1 MMRRT
6 AAWLTAAALVI
17 VVGTGGAAW
26 VQAQTPAPAPA
37 AAPGPASNG
46 RVAIVDVQRI
56 LARSVAG
63 AAAREQLEKDKAAM
77 QRQLDGQKTEL
88 EKMRDELEKKG
99 QLLSADA
106 RREKQD
112 AMERKVRDVRRLV
125 DDLQAQ
131 LQKKEDALLQKV
143 LQDVAGLIQRLGK
156 DRGYAIVLERQRAGV
171 LYNSTDADLTE
182 EVLKAYDDQTKKAT
196 K

>member
-1 MMRRT
+1 
-6 AAWLTAAALVI
+6 
-17 VVGTGGAAW
+17 
-26 VQAQTPAPAPA
+26 
-37 AAPGPASNG
+37 
-46 RVAIVDVQRI
+46 VAIVDIQRI

-63 AAAREQLEKDKAAM
+63 AAAREQLEKDKATM
-77 QRQLDGQKTEL
+77 QRQLDGQKVEL

-112 AMERKVRDVRRLV
+112 ALERKVRDVRRLV

-143 LQDVAGLIQRLGK
+143 LQDVAGS
-156 DRGYAIVLERQRAGV
+156 ARAC
-171 LYNSTDADLTE
+171 STPPPTPISPTTSSRPTTTRPRRPRS
-182 EVLKAYDDQTKKAT
+182 K
-196 K
+196 

>member
-1 MMRRT
+1 MTQRMAGWWT
-6 AAWLTAAALVI
+6 A
-17 VVGTGGAAW
+17 VGLAIAIGLGGASS
-26 VQAQTPAPAPA
+26 VEAQTAAPA
-37 AAPGPASNG
+37 ATSNG
-46 RVAIVDVQRI
+46 RVAIVDIQRI

-77 QRQLDGQKTEL
+77 QRQLDGQKAEL

-106 RREKQD
+106 RRDKQD
-112 AMERKVRDVRRLV
+112 ALERKVRDVRRLV

-156 DRGYAIVLERQRAGV
+156 EKGYAMVLERQRAGV
-171 LYNSTDADLTE
+171 LYASGDADLTE
-182 EVLKAYDDQTKKAT
+182 DVLKAYDDQTKKAT

>member
-1 MMRRT
+1 MTRRKAVWGT
-6 AAWLTAAALVI
+6 ATLTLALLA
-17 VVGTGGAAW
+17 GAGGA
-26 VQAQTPAPAPA
+26 VLAQTPAAPAPA
-37 AAPGPASNG
+37 VNSNG
-46 RVAIVDVQRI
+46 RVAIVDIQRI

-63 AAAREQLEKDKAAM
+63 AAAREALEKDKAGM
-77 QRQLDGQKTEL
+77 QKQLDGQKVEL
-88 EKMRDELEKKG
+88 ERMRDELEKKG

-112 AMERKVRDVRRLV
+112 ALERKVCDVRRLV

-143 LQDVAGLIQRLGK
+143 LQDVAGLIQRLG
-156 DRGYAIVLERQRAGV
+156 V
-171 LYNSTDADLTE
+171 LYASADADLTDD
-182 EVLKAYDDQTKKAT
+182 VLKAYDDQTKKAT

>member
-1 MMRRT
+1 MIGRMAGWR
-6 AAWLTAAALVI
+6 AIAGLGLALAL
-17 VVGTGGAAW
+17 GGAAG
-26 VQAQTPAPAPA
+26 VGAQTPA
-37 AAPGPASNG
+37 PASNG

-77 QRQLDGQKTEL
+77 QRQLDGHKTEL
-88 EKMRDELEKKG
+88 ERMRDELEKKG

-106 RREKQD
+106 RRDKQD

-143 LQDVAGLIQRLGK
+143 LQDVAGLIQKLGR

-171 LYNSTDADLTE
+171 LYNSGDADLTD
-182 EVLKAYDDQTKKAT
+182 EVLRAYDDQTKKAT

>member
-1 MMRRT
+1 MRRT
-6 AAWLTAAALVI
+6 AVWWAAAGLALGLGV
-17 VVGTGGAAW
+17 GGAVGA
-26 VQAQTPAPAPA
+26 QAQ
-37 AAPGPASNG
+37 APGAASNG

-77 QRQLDGQKTEL
+77 QRQLDGHKTDL

-106 RREKQD
+106 RRDKQD

-156 DRGYAIVLERQRAGV
+156 DRGFAVVIERQRAGV
-171 LYNSTDADLTE
+171 LYNSTDADLTD

>member
-1 MMRRT
+1 MMQRT
-6 AAWLTAAALVI
+6 AMWWTATGLALVLS
-17 VVGTGGAAW
+17 VGGAVWA
-26 VQAQTPAPAPA
+26 QAQAPA
-37 AAPGPASNG
+37 ATSNG

-156 DRGYAIVLERQRAGV
+156 DRGFAVVLERQRAGV
-171 LYNSTDADLTE
+171 LYNSGDADITD

>member
-1 MMRRT
+1 MMRRKAVWGT
-6 AAWLTAAALVI
+6 AGLALALLA
-17 VVGTGGAAW
+17 GAGGG
-26 VQAQTPAPAPA
+26 VLAQTPTAPA
-37 AAPGPASNG
+37 AASISNG
-46 RVAIVDVQRI
+46 RVAIVDIQRI

-63 AAAREQLEKDKAAM
+63 AAAREALEKDKAGM
-77 QRQLDGQKTEL
+77 QKQLDGQKVEL

-112 AMERKVRDVRRLV
+112 ALERKVRDVRRLV

-156 DRGYAIVLERQRAGV
+156 EKGYAIVVERQRAGV
-171 LYNSTDADLTE
+171 LYASTDADLTE
-182 EVLKAYDDQTKKAT
+182 DVLRAYDDQTKKAT

>member
-1 MMRRT
+1 MIRRT
-6 AAWLTAAALVI
+6 AMWGTAPRPSLVMG
-17 VVGTGGAAW
+17 VGGTVWA
-26 VQAQTPAPAPA
+26 QAQTPAAT
-37 AAPGPASNG
+37 SNG

-63 AAAREQLEKDKAAM
+63 TAAREQLEKDKAAM

-143 LQDVAGLIQRLGK
+143 LQDVAGGVPRPGK
-156 DRGYAIVLERQRAGV
+156 DRGFAIVIERQRAGG
-171 LYNSTDADLTE
+171 
-182 EVLKAYDDQTKKAT
+182 
-196 K
+196 

>member
-6 AAWLTAAALVI
+6 AGWWATAGLALV
-17 VVGTGGAAW
+17 VGAVGVTWA
-26 VQAQTPAPAPA
+26 QAQTPA
-37 AAPGPASNG
+37 PASNG

-63 AAAREQLEKDKAAM
+63 AAAREQLEKDKASM
-77 QRQLDGQKTEL
+77 QRQLDGHKGEL

-99 QLLSADA
+99 QLLSTDA

-156 DRGYAIVLERQRAGV
+156 DRGFAIVLERQRAGV
-171 LYNSTDADLTE
+171 LYNSTDADITD
-182 EVLKAYDDQTKKAT
+182 EVLRAYDDHTKKAT

>member
-1 MMRRT
+1 MRQRMAAWWT
-6 AAWLTAAALVI
+6 AAGLALLTSAGGVI
-17 VVGTGGAAW
+17 YA
-26 VQAQTPAPAPA
+26 QAQTPGAS
-37 AAPGPASNG
+37 ASNG
-46 RVAIVDVQRI
+46 RVAIVDIQRI

-63 AAAREQLEKDKAAM
+63 AAAREQLEKDKATM
-77 QRQLDGQKTEL
+77 QRQLDGQKVEL
-88 EKMRDELEKKG
+88 ERMRDEIEKKG

-112 AMERKVRDVRRLV
+112 ALERKVRDVRRLV

-156 DRGYAIVLERQRAGV
+156 EKGYAVVVERQRAGV
-171 LYNSTDADLTE
+171 LYAAADADLTDDI
-182 EVLKAYDDQTKKAT
+182 LKAYDDQTKKAT

>member
-1 MMRRT
+1 MMQRIAVWWT
-6 AAWLTAAALVI
+6 AAGLALLM
-17 VVGTGGAAW
+17 GAGGAVSA
-26 VQAQTPAPAPA
+26 QAQAPA
-37 AAPGPASNG
+37 AAPASNG

-88 EKMRDELEKKG
+88 ERMRDELEKKG

-112 AMERKVRDVRRLV
+112 ALERKVRDVRRLV

-156 DRGYAIVLERQRAGV
+156 EKGFSMVLERQRAGV
-171 LYNSTDADLTE
+171 LYASVDADLTDD
-182 EVLKAYDDQTKKAT
+182 VLKAYDDQTKKAT

>member
-6 AAWLTAAALVI
+6 AVWWMATGLALVMG
-17 VVGTGGAAW
+17 VGGAGWA
-26 VQAQTPAPAPA
+26 QAQTPAAT
-37 AAPGPASNG
+37 SNG
-46 RVAIVDVQRI
+46 RVAIVDIQRI

-77 QRQLDGQKTEL
+77 QRQLDGQKTDR

-156 DRGYAIVLERQRAGV
+156 DRGFSVVLERQRAGV
-171 LYNSTDADLTE
+171 LYSSNDADLTD

>member
-6 AAWLTAAALVI
+6 RVWWAATGLALVMAA
-17 VVGTGGAAW
+17 GGAVWA
-26 VQAQTPAPAPA
+26 QAQTPAPTATQ
-37 AAPGPASNG
+37 

-99 QLLSADA
+99 QLLSVDA

-156 DRGYAIVLERQRAGV
+156 DKGFAVVLERQRAGV
-171 LYNSTDADLTE
+171 LYNSTDADLTD

>member
-1 MMRRT
+1 M
-6 AAWLTAAALVI
+6 AAWWSAAGLALLLSA
-17 VVGTGGAAW
+17 GSATWAL
-26 VQAQTPAPAPA
+26 AQAPA
-37 AAPGPASNG
+37 AGSPSNG
-46 RVAIVDVQRI
+46 RVAIVDIQRI

-63 AAAREQLEKDKAAM
+63 AAAREQLEKDKATM
-77 QRQLDGQKTEL
+77 QRQLDGQKVEL

-112 AMERKVRDVRRLV
+112 ALERKVRDVRRLV

-156 DRGYAIVLERQRAGV
+156 EKGYAVVVERQRAGV
-171 LYNSTDADLTE
+171 LYAAADADLTDDI
-182 EVLKAYDDQTKKAT
+182 LKAYDDQTKKAT

>member
-1 MMRRT
+1 MRQRM
-6 AAWLTAAALVI
+6 AAWWTGAGLALL
-17 VVGTGGAAW
+17 VGAGGAMWSHA
-26 VQAQTPAPAPA
+26 QAQTPAPTA
-37 AAPGPASNG
+37 ASNG
-46 RVAIVDVQRI
+46 RVAIVDIQRI

-63 AAAREQLEKDKAAM
+63 AAAREQLEKDKATM
-77 QRQLDGQKTEL
+77 QRQLDGQKVEL

-112 AMERKVRDVRRLV
+112 ALERKVRDVRRLV

-156 DRGYAIVLERQRAGV
+156 EKGYAVVLERQRAGV
-171 LYNSTDADLTE
+171 LYASGDSDLTDD
-182 EVLKAYDDQTKKAT
+182 VLRAYDDQTKKAT